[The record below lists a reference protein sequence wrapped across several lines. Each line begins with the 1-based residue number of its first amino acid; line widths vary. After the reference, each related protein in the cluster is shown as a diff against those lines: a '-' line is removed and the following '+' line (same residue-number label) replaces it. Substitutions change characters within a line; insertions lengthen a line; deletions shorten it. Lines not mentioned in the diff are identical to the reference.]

1 MKQTV
6 TVWLETNCMA
16 LDGGETL
23 YQRVAQDIARD
34 IERDI
39 YRPGERLPGVR
50 RLAQQHQVSIATAL
64 EACRLLEDMGRL
76 EARSRSGFFV
86 RLHGAEAP
94 PEPAMS
100 NPPPAPS
107 PVAGQ
112 EMALQLVKAANDPRL
127 IPLGAAVPDPSF
139 IPVRA
144 VGSALARALRE
155 DSGKAANYSFP
166 PGHIDLRR
174 QIARRMTELGC
185 PIDPDGIVITNG
197 CQEALSLA
205 LRAVTS
211 PGDVV
216 AIESPTFYGL
226 LQVIDAYGLKAL
238 EIPTHPRDGIS
249 LEALE
254 FALEQW
260 PVRACI
266 VTPNFSNPLG
276 GCMSDARK
284 KALVQLLR
292 RHRIALIEDDV
303 YGDLGFSGPRPSLA
317 RALDP
322 RGDTVLYCASFS
334 KTLSPGLRV
343 GWIAPGQWLQ
353 RIEYFKYVMSLA
365 APTAPQLAVA
375 ELLERGGYDRYLRQ
389 ARGAYATAV
398 ARMIRA
404 VERYFPEGTRITRPE
419 GGFVI
424 WVECPP
430 RVDAETLYAQ
440 ALAHGVSIAPGP
452 IFSATRK
459 YRNFVRLNCAVPWSE
474 RVEKAI
480 ARLGQ
485 LALAML

>member
-1 MKQTV
+1 
-6 TVWLETNCMA
+6 MA
-16 LDGGETL
+16 LAGSDTL
-23 YQRVAQDIARD
+23 YQRIAREITAD

-39 YRPGERLPGVR
+39 YRAGERLPGVR
-50 RLAQQHQVSIATAL
+50 RLARQYQISIATAL
-64 EACRLLEDMGRL
+64 EACRLLEDNGVL

-86 RLHGAEAP
+86 RLRRAGAP
-94 PEPAMS
+94 REPSMS

-107 PVAGQ
+107 PVSGQ
-112 EMALQLVKAANDPRL
+112 EMALQLVKAANDPNT
-127 IPLGAAVPDPSF
+127 IPLGAAVPEAPF
-139 IPVRA
+139 LPVAA
-144 VGSALARALRE
+144 VGSALARVLRQ
-155 DSGKAANYSFP
+155 ANERACGYSFP

-174 QIARRMTELGC
+174 QIARRMTGLGC
-185 PIDPDGIVITNG
+185 ATGTGDVVVTNG
-197 CQEALSLA
+197 CQEALGLA
-205 LRAVTS
+205 LSAVAA

-226 LQVIDAYGLKAL
+226 LQLIDAHGLKAL

-249 LEALE
+249 VEALE

-284 KALVQLLR
+284 QALVALLR

-303 YGDLGFSGPRPSLA
+303 YGDLGFSGPRPIPA
-317 RALDP
+317 KAYDP
-322 RGDTVLYCASFS
+322 DGDTVLHCASFS

-343 GWIAPGQWLQ
+343 GWIVPGRFQQ
-353 RIEYFKYVMSLA
+353 HVEYMKYVSNMAS
-365 APTAPQLAVA
+365 PTAPQLAVA

-389 ARGAYATAV
+389 ARSAHATAV

-404 VERYFPEGTRITRPE
+404 VERYFPDGTRITRPQ

-424 WVECPP
+424 WVECPVA
-430 RVDAETLYAQ
+430 VDAEKLYAQ
-440 ALAHGVSIAPGP
+440 ALAHGISIAPGP
-452 IFSATRK
+452 MFSATRK
-459 YRNFVRLNCAVPWSE
+459 YRNFVRLNCAVVWSE

-485 LALAML
+485 LVLAML

>member
-1 MKQTV
+1 
-6 TVWLETNCMA
+6 MA

-23 YQRVAQDIARD
+23 YQRIAQEIARD
-34 IERDI
+34 IERDL

-50 RLAQQHQVSIATAL
+50 RLARQYQVSIATAL
-64 EACRLLEDMGRL
+64 EACRLLEDNGRL

-86 RLHGAEAP
+86 RLQRAEAP
-94 PEPAMS
+94 REPAMS
-100 NPPPAPS
+100 SPPPAPS

-112 EMALQLVKAANDPRL
+112 DMALQLVKAANDPQL
-127 IPLGAAVPDPSF
+127 IPLGAAVPDAHF
-139 IPVRA
+139 IPVQA
-144 VGSALARALRE
+144 VGNALTRALR
-155 DSGKAANYSFP
+155 GHGGNAAAYAFP
-166 PGHIDLRR
+166 PGHIELRR
-174 QIARRMTELGC
+174 QIARRMTELAC
-185 PIDPDGIVITNG
+185 PVDPDAIVVTNG
-197 CQEALSLA
+197 CQEALGLA
-205 LRAVTS
+205 LRALTA

-238 EIPTHPRDGIS
+238 EIPTHPREGLS
-249 LEALE
+249 VEALE

-276 GCMSDARK
+276 GCMSDERK
-284 KALVQLLR
+284 KALVELLR
-292 RHRIALIEDDV
+292 RHRIPLIEDDV
-303 YGDLGFSGPRPSLA
+303 YGDLGFAGPRPSPA

-322 RGDTVLYCASFS
+322 RGETVLYCASFS
-334 KTLSPGLRV
+334 KTLAPGLRV
-343 GWIAPGQWLQ
+343 GWIVPGRWQQ
-353 RIEYFKYVMSLA
+353 RVEYFKYVMNLGS
-365 APTAPQLAVA
+365 PTAPQLAVA
-375 ELLERGGYDRYLRQ
+375 ELLERGGYDRWLRQ

-404 VERYFPEGTRITRPE
+404 VELYFPEGTRITRPE

-430 RVDAETLYAQ
+430 RVDAEVLYAQ

-452 IFSATRK
+452 MFSATRK
-459 YRNFVRLNCAVPWSE
+459 YRNFVRLNCAVPWTE

-485 LALAML
+485 LALAMA